1 MRGTLELVHELVLL
15 EFIDDSNK
23 QLHKN
28 RIESKSDVIIVK
40 TNTKTTRTIITTS
53 KLAGD

>member
-1 MRGTLELVHELVLL
+1 VLL